1 MYRATKNLFAVKTA
15 LTRNRH
21 GRGIGRGRQVVERMV
36 SAEGI
41 EPSAHKDR
49 RRCSQWVEG
58 SIPSALTILSTTWRP
73 RPIPRPCLF
82 RVSAVFTAN
91 RFLVARYISVPNP

>member
-1 MYRATKNLFAVKTA
+1 MAWQFQDARTDAGLPDDLVLHCARHGFGTEMYRATKNLFAVKTA

-41 EPSAHKDR
+41 EPSTH
-49 RRCSQWVEG
+49 
-58 SIPSALTILSTTWRP
+58 
-73 RPIPRPCLF
+73 
-82 RVSAVFTAN
+82 
-91 RFLVARYISVPNP
+91 